1 MPVERVRGVH
11 LVRVRVRVNPN
22 PIPNPN
28 PNPNPNLVIA
38 ANKADVPGA
47 AARLDELRAQVSLM
61 AAAGELP
68 ELLPAEDGGSL
79 VTAVSAK
86 HGKNLGRLLRRM
98 HLAVGAARDARERAE
113 RQALADAQ
121 EVARRAAEDDEEYEF
136 YDEDG

>member
-1 MPVERVRGVH
+1 MGALAPRGDRR
-11 LVRVRVRVNPN
+11 LVRVRVNPN

-28 PNPNPNLVIA
+28 PNPNPNQVIA